1 MLVAYYSKGC
11 SSDLLFHDLKISK
24 SKSYEENL
32 NQYNVINLNIQKFLS
47 KRKNIDE
54 MIDLLTRLILRELK
68 MVYSDISFFDES
80 DLALCLNDIYM
91 FKNQQF
97 IFIIDEWDCIF
108 REYSANKEAQEV
120 YLDFLRDLLR
130 DQKYVSLAYMTGI
143 LPIKKYGTH
152 SALNMFDE
160 ISMLDP
166 QSLGKFMGFTE
177 DEVQKLCQK
186 YQMNFEEMKA
196 WYDGYHLKKD
206 ISILSPKSVVSSLLN
221 QEYSNYWTSTET
233 YESLKVY
240 INMNFDGLKD
250 DIIKLLAKERVTVNP
265 GKFQNDMTTF
275 KSKDDIF
282 TLLVHLG
289 YLGYDKEARKVY
301 IPNNEVVDS
310 FVNSIEESHWGS
322 VSESLKTL

>member
-1 MLVAYYSKGC
+1 
-11 SSDLLFHDLKISK
+11 
-24 SKSYEENL
+24 
-32 NQYNVINLNIQKFLS
+32 
-47 KRKNIDE
+47 
-54 MIDLLTRLILRELK
+54 
-68 MVYSDISFFDES
+68 
-80 DLALCLNDIYM
+80 
-91 FKNQQF
+91 
-97 IFIIDEWDCIF
+97 
-108 REYSANKEAQEV
+108 
-120 YLDFLRDLLR
+120 
-130 DQKYVSLAYMTGI
+130 
-143 LPIKKYGTH
+143 
-152 SALNMFDE
+152 
-160 ISMLDP
+160 
-166 QSLGKFMGFTE
+166 
-177 DEVQKLCQK
+177 
-186 YQMNFEEMKA
+186 MNFEEMKA

-240 INMNFDGLKD
+240 IDMNFDGLKD

-275 KSKDDIF
+275 KSKDDVF

-322 VSESLKTL
+322 VSESFKKLYRFVGGYLYM